1 MSKLASTEVESEL
14 ARQRREAQEARERSK
29 AAERAKVIEANRAF
43 EAAKA
48 RAGSTVSTLRDDE
61 QDAARKNALEASKAR
76 KRAEKEAKEAEIA
89 SANRELRQRVA
100 KASSGIS
107 HEPAF

>member
-1 MSKLASTEVESEL
+1 MPHKHSASSRIARRDRARQRGYIKPVGKGKAHVEVESEL

-61 QDAARKNALEASKAR
+61 QDAARKNALEASKA
-76 KRAEKEAKEAEIA
+76 
-89 SANRELRQRVA
+89 LQR
-100 KASSGIS
+100 
-107 HEPAF
+107 